1 MVFKHY
7 SDEVKLNKGKL
18 DDNFRI
24 GELDKLI
31 VSTRKTLK
39 SMKIDTQNKYV
50 FYKRNTKG
58 ESILGIQL
66 ISGDMEDISNYI
78 VFDHKMYQLG
88 ELSGCSCDMHTDA
101 KASQKGNEFAT
112 YSVDSI
118 TSFFTDIEKGL
129 IESKQIT
136 KDYDCMKSLDSKS
149 GKENPFAK
157 IFRRRG

>member
-1 MVFKHY
+1 MVFRHY
-7 SDEVKLNKGKL
+7 KDEIRISKSKLNDGL
-18 DDNFRI
+18 RI
-24 GELDKLI
+24 NELDKLI

-78 VFDHKMYQLG
+78 VFDHKMYHLG
-88 ELSGCSCDMHTDA
+88 ELSGCGCDMHADG
-101 KASQKGNEFAT
+101 KVSQKGNEFAT

-118 TSFFTDIEKGL
+118 TSFFTNIEKGL
-129 IESKQIT
+129 IESKQVT

-149 GKENPFAK
+149 GKENPFTK